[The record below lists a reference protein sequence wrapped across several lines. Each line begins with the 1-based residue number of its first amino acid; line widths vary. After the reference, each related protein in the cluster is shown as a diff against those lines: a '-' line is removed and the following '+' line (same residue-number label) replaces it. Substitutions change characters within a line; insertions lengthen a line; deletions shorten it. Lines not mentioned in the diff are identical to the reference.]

1 MDADVL
7 RSDLYRQRSR
17 SVAKLPEDQVQT
29 MPDNPKSSNVTVE
42 KAFDILMSFGEDR
55 QVITAAEVSERFG
68 LPRSTTYRYLA
79 TLKAYGLLEERNG
92 GGYKLGPKVF
102 ALARAAVR
110 STSMVEVAKPFL
122 ESLSRSS
129 GETVLLNQTI
139 GGEIVVID
147 CIESRQ
153 HLKISY
159 LKGSIIPVPA
169 GASAKTFLAF
179 DPSIDLD
186 AFMAEAP
193 LKKHAAKTVIDRK
206 ILTRK
211 IMEARQLG
219 YAVNDEEI
227 DVGVRAVAAPIFID
241 GKASYCVSL
250 VGPVVRMPTDQIAA
264 IGDAVKRCAAAVQN
278 AWDSVRV

>member
-1 MDADVL
+1 M
-7 RSDLYRQRSR
+7 
-17 SVAKLPEDQVQT
+17 PENIET
-29 MPDNPKSSNVTVE
+29 PKKSNITVE

-68 LPRSTTYRYLA
+68 LPRSTTYRYLS
-79 TLKAYGLLEERNG
+79 TLKSYGLLEERTG
-92 GGYKLGPKVF
+92 GGYKLGPKVY

-110 STSMVEVAKPFL
+110 STSMVDVARPFL
-122 ESLSRSS
+122 EELSRDS
-129 GETVLLNQTI
+129 GETVLLNQTL

-147 CIESRQ
+147 SVESQ
-153 HLKISY
+153 HHLKISY
-159 LKGSIIPVPA
+159 LKGSVIPVPA

-193 LKKHAAKTVIDRK
+193 LKKHVNKTVIDRK

-211 IMEARQLG
+211 ILEARQLG

-227 DVGVRAVAAPIFID
+227 DVGVRAVAAPILID
-241 GKASYCVSL
+241 GKASFCVSM
-250 VGPVVRMPTDQIAA
+250 VGPVVRMPTDQIPL
-264 IGDAVKRCAAAVQN
+264 IGEEVKRCAYAIQC

>member
-1 MDADVL
+1 MTE
-7 RSDLYRQRSR
+7 S
-17 SVAKLPEDQVQT
+17 
-29 MPDNPKSSNVTVE
+29 PKNSNVTVE

-68 LPRSTTYRYLA
+68 LPRSTTYRYLS
-79 TLKAYGLLEERNG
+79 TLKSYGLLEERSG

-110 STSMVEVAKPFL
+110 STSMVEVARPFL
-122 ESLSRSS
+122 ENLSRSS

-147 CIESRQ
+147 CIESQQ

-186 AFMAEAP
+186 MFMAEAP

-250 VGPVVRMPTDQIAA
+250 VGPVVRMPSDQIAA
-264 IGDAVKRCAAAVQN
+264 IGDAVKRCATLVQA